1 MNGRDESAQE
11 TPLMNLFAVQPGFAG
26 PKPLVT
32 LLSLVLIIGLLFM
45 PLAWSQE
52 SKPAELKPQAQTRAQ
67 VAPVSIDGETLMY
80 LRGVTS
86 FPAER
91 RAAQLRDRII
101 ALAQDETFQA
111 ENLSLVTLDDR
122 SEIVAGDA
130 VILRMFDADAALE
143 NIDRAILGE
152 VYLLKIRQA
161 IEDYREVRSGT
172 VLLQG
177 ALYALG
183 ATIFMLALLWGV
195 QRLFRWLVRW
205 SEENVQQGVEE
216 LASKSH
222 HLIQAGPIWSLIA
235 GLLRLVRTVIYLLIA
250 YFFLNTVLGL
260 FPWTRPVAR
269 ILFKLIL
276 DPLAKLWS
284 GFLDALPSLAFL
296 VVLWF
301 VVKYLLR
308 IIRAF
313 FRGIEYGR
321 ISIDGFDPDW
331 ATPTYKLVRLA
342 VIAFGV
348 VIAYP
353 YIPGSDSMAFKGV
366 SVFAGVLLSLGSSSF
381 IANSIAGLSMTYRA
395 AFREGDRIKVGDV
408 VGTVEDIKLMV
419 TRVRTPKNEQVIIPN
434 SNILNDNVVNYS
446 LMARRDGVILHTVVG
461 IGYDTPWRQVEAMLL
476 MAAERTGGLKKDPV
490 PFVLQKSLGDFAVNY
505 ELNAYSDQEHRMPAI
520 YSELHA
526 NIQDVFNEHGVQIMS
541 PAYEADPAD
550 QKIVPPEK
558 WYEAPAKKPT

>member
-1 MNGRDESAQE
+1 MFLETPRMNRSAACPYVAASKCPALLLSLGLIFGLFITPYTQAQE
-11 TPLMNLFAVQPGFAG
+11 TPAAEIKAQP
-26 PKPLVT
+26 K
-32 LLSLVLIIGLLFM
+32 
-45 PLAWSQE
+45 
-52 SKPAELKPQAQTRAQ
+52 AQ

-86 FPAER
+86 YPAER
-91 RAAQLRDRII
+91 RAAATRERII
-101 ALAQDETFQA
+101 ALAQDDNFDVA
-111 ENLSLVTLDDR
+111 RLSLVEFDDR
-122 SEIVAGDA
+122 SELTAGDE
-130 VILRMFDADAALE
+130 VILRIFDADAALE
-143 NIDRAILGE
+143 NIDRPILAE

-161 IEDYREVRSGT
+161 IEEYREVRSGP

-183 ATIFMLALLWGV
+183 ATAVMLLLLWIA
-195 QRLFRWLVRW
+195 QRLFRWLVKW

-222 HLIQAGPIWSLIA
+222 QLIQAGPIWTVIA
-235 GLLRLVRTVIYLLIA
+235 SLLRLLRTVVYLLIA

-260 FPWTRPVAR
+260 FPWTRPVAKV
-269 ILFKLIL
+269 LFKLIL
-276 DPLAKLWS
+276 DPLASLWS

-301 VVKYLLR
+301 VVKYLLK

-313 FRGIEYGR
+313 FRGIERKR
-321 ISIDGFDPDW
+321 ITIEGFDPDW

-342 VIAFGV
+342 VIAFAL

-408 VGTVEDIKLMV
+408 IGTVEDIKLMV
-419 TRVRTPKNEQVIIPN
+419 TKVRTPKNEQVIIPN
-434 SNILNDNVVNYS
+434 SNILNDNVTNYS
-446 LMARRDGVILHTVVG
+446 HMARRDGVILHTVVG

-476 MAAERTGGLKKDPV
+476 LAAERTGGLKQDPP
-490 PFVLQKSLGDFAVNY
+490 PFVLQQLLGDFAVNY
-505 ELNAYSDQEHRMPAI
+505 ELNVYSDQEHRMPAL

-550 QKIVPPEK
+550 SKIVPPDK
-558 WYEAPAKKPT
+558 WYEAPARKPE